1 MTETNRL
8 KKRAAGPARRKKTG
22 SIWAQ
27 YFRRL
32 MKNRTVMI
40 CLGILVVLTLLC
52 FIGPYFSPYLS
63 DTIDVTEIKQPPSA
77 AHLLGTDDYGRD
89 MLTRL
94 LMAGRISLTVG
105 FASMVL
111 SLVLGA
117 LLGAVS
123 GYYGKWVDAVVMRVA
138 DVIMSVP
145 SLPLLIILAALLSEL
160 KVPSYYRIYIV
171 MFMLSFV
178 GWPGLARLIRGQ
190 ILSLREQDF
199 MRATDVLG
207 LSDKRKIFHHLL
219 PNVFPLLIVVATLG
233 VAGAILSESA
243 LSFLGLGVV
252 PPTPSWGNM
261 ISVAN
266 SLIDFQR
273 RPWLWIPP
281 GMTIFITVVTINVLG
296 DRIRDVLD
304 PKARGR

>member
-1 MTETNRL
+1 MNRIIN
-8 KKRAAGPARRKKTG
+8 RSTDATRKTKTG
-22 SIWAQ
+22 SIWTQ
-27 YFRRL
+27 YLRQL
-32 MKNRTVMI
+32 SKNRGVI
-40 CLGILVVLTLLC
+40 VCLCILVIWMLLC
-52 FIGPYFSPYLS
+52 FVGPLFSPYLS
-63 DTIDVTEIKQPPSA
+63 DTIDVTEIKQPPSLL
-77 AHLLGTDDYGRD
+77 HLLGTDDYGRD
-89 MLTRL
+89 VLTRL

-123 GYYGKWVDAVVMRVA
+123 GYYGKWVDAIVMRVA
-138 DVIMSVP
+138 DVIMSIP
-145 SLPLLIILAALLSEL
+145 SLPLLIILAALMSEL

-190 ILSLREQDF
+190 VLSLREQDF

-207 LSDKRKIFHHLL
+207 LSDRRKIFHHIL
-219 PNVFPLLIVVATLG
+219 PNVFPILIVVATLG

-281 GMTIFITVVTINVLG
+281 GAAIFITVVTINVLG

-304 PKARGR
+304 PKMRGR

>member
-1 MTETNRL
+1 
-8 KKRAAGPARRKKTG
+8 
-22 SIWAQ
+22 
-27 YFRRL
+27 
-32 MKNRTVMI
+32 MKNRVVVI

-52 FIGPYFSPYLS
+52 FVGPCFSPYLS
-63 DTIDVTEIKQPPSA
+63 GNIDVTEIKQPPSA

-89 MLTRL
+89 VLTRL
-94 LMAGRISLTVG
+94 LLAGRISLTVG

-123 GYYGKWVDAVVMRVA
+123 GYYGKWVDAIVMRVA
-138 DVIMSVP
+138 DVIMSIP

-160 KVPSYYRIYIV
+160 KVPSRYRIYIV

-178 GWPGLARLIRGQ
+178 GWPGLARMIRGQ

-207 LSDKRKIFHHLL
+207 LSDRRKIFHHLL
-219 PNVFPLLIVVATLG
+219 PNVFPILIVVATLG

-304 PKARGR
+304 PKTRGR